1 MPRSDRHVERGAS
14 TVSPGIKYTLGRV
27 GLFVVFAVALLPFHL
42 NLFLALMIALL
53 ASMVLSYFLLKRWR
67 QQLSSDIAQHVEN
80 RRAEKDRL
88 RTALSGD
95 DQDT

>member
-53 ASMVLSYFLLKRWR
+53 ASMVLSYFLLRRWR

>member
-1 MPRSDRHVERGAS
+1 M
-14 TVSPGIKYTLGRV
+14 SPGIKYTLGRV

-67 QQLSSDIAQHVEN
+67 EQLSSDIAQHVEN

>member
-1 MPRSDRHVERGAS
+1 M
-14 TVSPGIKYTLGRV
+14 SPGIKYTLGRV

-53 ASMVLSYFLLKRWR
+53 ASMVLSYFLLRRWR